1 MQTVTIYR
9 LHFENGKSLQ
19 IPRLNFTWSE
29 EQSMSDASLY
39 NEAHR
44 GDGFYLAVHKE
55 TGKIAMAYPKNR
67 FRYIED

>member
-29 EQSMSDASLY
+29 EQSISDAALY

-55 TGKIAMAYPKNR
+55 TGKIAMAYPKSR
-67 FRYIED
+67 FVYQER